1 MNEYLLLAEE
11 KAAYEEKYIVIM
23 AGDDLPTYLATP
35 AGNKCVCSHEG
46 EVVIL
51 EEGDAAKREEN
62 KQNERSSTVAWRR
75 PRRLEKTKV
84 RSTNV
89 NSFNFLHQHTITR
102 KINFIVSSVLFLN
115 IPCPSESFVFLF
127 S

>member
-1 MNEYLLLAEE
+1 MLLLVSYDNSGKITFPSCLKL

-51 EEGDAAKREEN
+51 EEGDAAKREES
-62 KQNERSSTVAWRR
+62 KQNDETTIAWRR

-89 NSFNFLHQHTITR
+89 YSFNFLHQHHG
-102 KINFIVSSVLFLN
+102 S
-115 IPCPSESFVFLF
+115 
-127 S
+127 